1 MNTHI
6 ELRDDNPVRA
16 VIAGTEANAHLVAS
30 NALTWGVDHASEQ
43 YNISSEKVLSA
54 VKFYLNNQEEI
65 DRLYNATFDDAPT
78 QEEQLAR
85 IRQKKEAYLERMKK
99 SS

>member
-1 MNTHI
+1 MENI
-6 ELRDDNPVRA
+6 QLRGENLLQA
-16 VIAGTEANAHLVAS
+16 VVEGTEANAHLVAS
-30 NALTWGVDHASEQ
+30 NALAWGVDHATEQ
-43 YNISSEKVLSA
+43 YNISADKVLSA
-54 VKFYLNNQEEI
+54 IKFYLNNQEEI
-65 DRLYNATFDDAPT
+65 DRLSDAIFENMPS